1 MEVGG
6 APFYVYDRQ
15 LMSKRM
21 NQLRSTLP
29 DGLIIKYAIKANPMP
44 AVVQH
49 MSSHRAVGES
59 DSVTGPALAVEH
71 THHAEEVYGT
81 LKAVRNL
88 SAV

>member
-1 MEVGG
+1 MAGKEGCDDV
-6 APFYVYDRQ
+6 
-15 LMSKRM
+15 
-21 NQLRSTLP
+21 
-29 DGLIIKYAIKANPMP
+29 
-44 AVVQH
+44 AVDDQDL
-49 MSSHRAVGES
+49 AVGES